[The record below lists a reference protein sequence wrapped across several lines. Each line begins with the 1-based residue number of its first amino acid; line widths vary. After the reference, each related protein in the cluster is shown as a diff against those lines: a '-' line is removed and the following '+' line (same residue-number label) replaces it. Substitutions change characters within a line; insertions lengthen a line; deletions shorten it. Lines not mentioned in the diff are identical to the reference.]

1 MIRIL
6 LILLL
11 VPLLVACE
19 NTNLSLLTEA
29 TSDAVTA
36 VTLDDANVLRITRL
50 AIEEVDR
57 KHQIAPSG
65 NRYEA
70 RLRRLTR
77 PFVQMDGRTF
87 DFKVYLTREINAF
100 AMADG
105 SIRVFSGLMDLMN
118 DQELL
123 FVIGHEMGH
132 VVNNHTR
139 KKVVMAYATSAVK
152 KGLASQDNQVGLV
165 AGSIIG
171 AFTEQLVNAQ
181 FSQHEERQADRYGVA
196 FLKAAGYGLGPAVS
210 ALEKLADLARQHT
223 FLSSHPNPDTRAKKL
238 LKGEDNDADGDASWT
253 DKIFGLIKKI
263 VVGLFNIVNA
273 IIKWLLSQ
281 L

>member
-1 MIRIL
+1 MIRALLLLLLAPL
-6 LILLL
+6 LI
-11 VPLLVACE
+11 ACE

-36 VTLDDANVLRITRL
+36 VTLDDADVRRITRL
-50 AIEEVDR
+50 AIADVDS
-57 KHQIAPSG
+57 KHQIAPAD

-70 RLRRLTR
+70 RLRRLAS
-77 PFVQMDGRTF
+77 PFVQRDGRTF

-132 VVNNHTR
+132 VVHDHTR
-139 KKVVMAYATSAVK
+139 RKVVMAYATSAVK
-152 KGLASQDNQVGLV
+152 KGLASQDNQVGMI
-165 AGSIIG
+165 ASSMIG
-171 AFTEQLVNAQ
+171 AFAEQLVNAQ
-181 FSQHEERQADRYGVA
+181 FSQHEERQADRYGAA
-196 FLKAAGYGLGPAVS
+196 FLKAAGYDIGPAVS

-238 LKGEDNDADGDASWT
+238 LTGNDNDAEGDESWI
-253 DKIFGLIKKI
+253 DKAFGLIKQI
-263 VVGLFNIVNA
+263 VAGLFNIVIA
-273 IIKWLLSQ
+273 LVKWLLS
-281 L
+281 LL

>member
-1 MIRIL
+1 MIRAL
-6 LILLL
+6 LVLLL
-11 VPLLVACE
+11 VPLLIACE

-36 VTLDDANVLRITRL
+36 VTLDDADVHRVTRL
-50 AIEEVDR
+50 AIAEVDQ
-57 KHQIAPSG
+57 KHQIAPAG

-70 RLRRLTR
+70 RLRRLTS
-77 PFVQMDGRTF
+77 PFLQRDGRTF

-123 FVIGHEMGH
+123 FIIGHEMGH
-132 VVNNHTR
+132 VVHDHTR
-139 KKVVMAYATSAVK
+139 RKVVMAYATSAVK
-152 KGLASQDNQVGLV
+152 KGLASQDNQVGLI
-165 AGSIIG
+165 AGSMIG
-171 AFTEQLVNAQ
+171 AFAEQLVNAQ
-181 FSQHEERQADRYGVA
+181 FSQHEERQADRFGAV
-196 FLKAAGYGLGPAVS
+196 FLKAAGYDLGPAVS

-238 LKGEDNDADGDASWT
+238 LTGEDDAADDDESWI
-253 DKIFGLIKKI
+253 DKTFSLIKHL
-263 VVGLFNIVNA
+263 VVGLFNIVIA
-273 IIKWLLSQ
+273 MVKWLLS
-281 L
+281 LL

>member
-1 MIRIL
+1 MIRAL
-6 LILLL
+6 LLLLL
-11 VPLLVACE
+11 VPLLIACE

-36 VTLDDANVLRITRL
+36 VTLDDAAVRRITRL
-50 AIEEVDR
+50 AIAEVDR
-57 KHQIAPSG
+57 KHQIAPTG

-70 RLRRLTR
+70 RLRQLAS
-77 PFVQMDGRTF
+77 PFVQRDGRSF
-87 DFKVYLTREINAF
+87 DFKVYLTSEINAF

-132 VVNNHTR
+132 VVHDHTR

-152 KGLASQDNQVGLV
+152 KGLASQDNQVGLI
-165 AGSIIG
+165 ASSMIG
-171 AFTEQLVNAQ
+171 AFAEQLVNAQ

-196 FLKAAGYGLGPAVS
+196 FLKAAGYDLGPAVS
-210 ALEKLADLARQHT
+210 ALKKLADLARQHT
-223 FLSSHPNPDTRAKKL
+223 FLSSHPNPDIRAKKL
-238 LKGEDNDADGDASWT
+238 LTGDDNGADSDESWI
-253 DKIFGLIKKI
+253 DKTFGLIKHI
-263 VVGLFNIVNA
+263 VVGLFNIVIA
-273 IIKWLLSQ
+273 IVKWLLS
-281 L
+281 LL